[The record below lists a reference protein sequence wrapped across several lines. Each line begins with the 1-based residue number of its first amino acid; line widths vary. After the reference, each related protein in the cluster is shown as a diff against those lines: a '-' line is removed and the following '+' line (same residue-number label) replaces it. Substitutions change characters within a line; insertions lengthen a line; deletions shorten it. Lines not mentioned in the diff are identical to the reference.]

1 MTEFLENLWFQRV
14 AFVAGGLLLGILLE
28 FLVVRRAHKL
38 AERTRFKWDD
48 LLIGSLRGVATTWAG
63 AGGVYLA
70 LNVGTA
76 DPRLVSVVQSVLMVL
91 VLGSVVI
98 AGMRG
103 VGGAVEMVSG
113 RTGGAIKSP
122 TLVVNLAR
130 IAVGVLGLFII
141 LQNLGIDITAAV
153 TALGIGGIAIALA
166 LQDTL
171 GNLFAGV
178 QIIVSGQV
186 RQRDYIC
193 LSSGEEGWV
202 TDVKGRNT
210 TIQTFPDGNL
220 VIVPNSLL
228 ASSIVKNFSMPR
240 KALWVT
246 LEVGVSYDSD
256 LGHVEEV
263 ALDVANQVLSEGG
276 GGVTGYEPI
285 VRFHTFGDS
294 SINFD
299 VRMMV
304 REFESQG
311 PVKHEFIKRLHQRF
325 GDEGIEIP
333 FPIRTVMMG
342 GGSESVSAEEGRPE
356 LTSPETGGPDPA

>member
-1 MTEFLENLWFQRV
+1 MTELLDNPWVQRLG
-14 AFVAGGLLLGILLE
+14 FVFGGFVLGVLLE
-28 FLVVRRAHKL
+28 FVIIRRIHKL
-38 AERTRFKWDD
+38 AEQTRFKWDD
-48 LLIGSLRGVATTWAG
+48 MLIGSIRGVGTIWLV
-63 AGGVYLA
+63 AGGLYLA
-70 LNVGTA
+70 LNVGA
-76 DPRLVSVVQSVLMVL
+76 LDPLLVNTTRSVLMVI
-91 VLGSVVI
+91 VLGSAVI
-98 AGMRG
+98 AVMRV

-113 RTGGAIKSP
+113 RAGGTIKSP

-141 LQNLGIDITAAV
+141 LQNLGIDITALI

-178 QIIVSGQV
+178 QIILSRQV
-186 RQRDYIC
+186 RQGNYIC

-220 VIVPNSLL
+220 VTVPNSLL

-256 LGHVEEV
+256 LEHVEVVALEV
-263 ALDVANQVLSEGG
+263 AKEVLGEVD
-276 GGVTGYEPI
+276 GGVAGEDPI
-285 VRFHTFGDS
+285 VRYHTFGDS

-299 VRMMV
+299 MRMMV
-304 REFESQG
+304 REFQSQG

-325 GDEGIEIP
+325 NDEGIEIP
-333 FPIRTVMMG
+333 FPIRTVMMEG
-342 GGSESVSAEEGRPE
+342 GGESTVEG
-356 LTSPETGGPDPA
+356 G

>member
-1 MTEFLENLWFQRV
+1 MSPVLTELLENPWIQRV
-14 AFVAGGLLLGILLE
+14 GFVVGALVVGIVLE
-28 FLVVRRAHKL
+28 FVVIRRAHKL

-48 LLIGSLRGVATTWAG
+48 LLISSLRGVATTWVG

-70 LNVGTA
+70 LNVGTP
-76 DPRLVSVVQSVLMVL
+76 DPLLLSTMQSVLMV
-91 VLGSVVI
+91 VVIGSVVI
-98 AGMRG
+98 AGMRA
-103 VGGAVEMVSG
+103 VGGAVEVVSG
-113 RTGGAIKSP
+113 RAGGVIKSP

-130 IAVGVLGLFII
+130 IAVAILGFFII
-141 LQNLGIDITAAV
+141 LQNLGIDITALI

-171 GNLFAGV
+171 GNLFAGI
-178 QIIVSGQV
+178 QIILSKQV
-186 RQRDYIC
+186 RQRDYIR

-220 VIVPNSLL
+220 VTVPNSML
-228 ASSIVKNFSMPR
+228 ASSIVKNFSMPKR
-240 KALWVT
+240 ALWVT

-256 LGHVEEV
+256 LNHVEAVAHEV
-263 ALDVANQVLSEGG
+263 ASQVLAEVDGG
-276 GGVTGYEPI
+276 LPGEDPI

-294 SINFD
+294 SVNFD

-311 PVKHEFIKRLHQRF
+311 PVRHEFIKRLHARF
-325 GDEGIEIP
+325 GEEDIEIP
-333 FPIRTVMMG
+333 FPIRTVMMKG
-342 GGSESVSAEEGRPE
+342 G
-356 LTSPETGGPDPA
+356 TD

>member
-1 MTEFLENLWFQRV
+1 MTELLENPWVQRV
-14 AFVAGGLLLGILLE
+14 GFVVGGLVVGIVLE
-28 FLVVRRAHKL
+28 FVVIRRAHKL

-48 LLIGSLRGVATTWAG
+48 LLIGSLRGVATTWSG

-70 LNVGTA
+70 LNVGTP
-76 DPRLVSVVQSVLMVL
+76 DPLLLSTMQSVLMV
-91 VLGSVVI
+91 VLIGSVVI
-98 AGMRG
+98 AGTRA
-103 VGGAVEMVSG
+103 VGGAVEMVSA
-113 RTGGAIKSP
+113 RAGGALESP

-130 IAVGVLGLFII
+130 IAVATLGFFII
-141 LQNLGIDITAAV
+141 LQNLGIDITALI

-171 GNLFAGV
+171 GNLFAGI
-178 QIIVSGQV
+178 QIILSKQV
-186 RQRDYIC
+186 RQRDYIR

-220 VIVPNSLL
+220 VTVPNSML

-240 KALWVT
+240 RALWVT

-256 LGHVEEV
+256 LNHVEAVALEV
-263 ALDVANQVLSEGG
+263 AKQVLEEVD
-276 GGVTGYEPI
+276 GGVPGEDPV
-285 VRFHTFGDS
+285 VRYHTFGDS
-294 SINFD
+294 SVNFD

-311 PVKHEFIKRLHQRF
+311 PVRHEFIKRLHSRF
-325 GDEGIEIP
+325 ADEGIEIP
-333 FPIRTVMMG
+333 FPIRTVMMKG
-342 GGSESVSAEEGRPE
+342 G
-356 LTSPETGGPDPA
+356 TD